1 MNTRR
6 IVGCVWDW
14 ISGVEKETLPIIN
27 PDEDIS
33 AFVKRRTIKPKG
45 AVSER
50 KFRRH
55 CNCSDVGIPEK
66 VLLLPPTQGNLIH
79 S

>member
-1 MNTRR
+1 M
-6 IVGCVWDW
+6 WDW
-14 ISGVEKETLPIIN
+14 ISGVEKEALTIIN

-50 KFRRH
+50 KSRTK
-55 CNCSDVGIPEK
+55 NYEE
-66 VLLLPPTQGNLIH
+66 VLLLARISENLIH
-79 S
+79 SC

>member
-14 ISGVEKETLPIIN
+14 ISGVEKEALPIIN

-45 AVSER
+45 TVSER
-50 KFRRH
+50 KSRTK
-55 CNCSDVGIPEK
+55 NYEE
-66 VLLLPPTQGNLIH
+66 VLLLARISENLIH
-79 S
+79 SC